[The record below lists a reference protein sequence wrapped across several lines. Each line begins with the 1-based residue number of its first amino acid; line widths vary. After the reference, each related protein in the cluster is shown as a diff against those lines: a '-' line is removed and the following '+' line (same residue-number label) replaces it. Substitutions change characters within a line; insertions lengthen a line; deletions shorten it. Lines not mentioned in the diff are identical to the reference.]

1 MTISQALIAKLGVD
15 MRDYQK
21 GMRKARRVAKEASE
35 QIKTAFKRAGIAA
48 AALGTAAL
56 ALGAKFAKSVI
67 GAADSAEQY
76 RVRLDALL
84 GSTQEGAR
92 AFSEMADFASRV
104 PYEYEQI
111 MGAATSLSGVLKGG
125 VDEIKEVMP
134 IITDLATVSGLSID
148 ETTGQII
155 RSFSAGIGSAD
166 LFRERGISAMM
177 GFQQGVSYS
186 AEETRDRII
195 AAFNDSESKFRGA
208 SKKMAN
214 TWSGLTSMLSDR
226 WFQFKNMVADAGLF
240 DAAKRAIGTVLD
252 KLSQMSESGQ
262 LQTIATKVSDTMLSV
277 VRSSTEFVINGVAA
291 IQEIGVEVSLF
302 WEGTVPAAVARGRAR
317 IQTTL
322 ADLLSDA
329 EEVVGERGRLR
340 KILNWVPG
348 FAVAGAV
355 YGTAFKLIGKAS
367 GGAFEE
373 GFRSSAAANEQA
385 ARDLVDTMGTA
396 AAEQLAEIQSRMEGR
411 LSLLDMILGGGET
424 GETASQAAEAVHR
437 VVGDIQSFTFPAM
450 EAPRDMRVNLEKT
463 NAILDPILAKIQ
475 VFKEQSQLSALA
487 TTALAS
493 NLTGVVSS
501 SIARVGNGVA
511 DIVMGFKS
519 AVDTVKEL
527 ASTIIRDVVAAIAR
541 AIAKALILKAIMAAT
556 GGTGGI
562 FKSLL
567 PFKQGGMIPAAA
579 NGMMLPQ
586 FARPGFGGGIPI
598 MAHPGEGVLN
608 REAVGR
614 IGGPSSVH
622 ALNQGESST
631 GTHIENLSLSF
642 PNVRDSADLRR
653 ELPEILRDLQELGAI

>member
-15 MRDYQK
+15 MKDYHK
-21 GMRKARRVAKEASE
+21 GMRKAQRLASESSE
-35 QIKTAFKRAGIAA
+35 QIATAFKRAGVAA
-48 AALGTAAL
+48 AALGIAAL

-84 GSTQEGAR
+84 GSTEEGAR

-125 VDEIKEVMP
+125 VDEIKMVMP
-134 IITDLATVSGLSID
+134 IITDLATVSGLSIE

-195 AAFNDSESKFRGA
+195 AAFADSESKFRGA

-214 TWSGLTSMLSDR
+214 TWGGLTSMLSDR

-252 KLSQMSESGQ
+252 KLTEMAESGQ
-262 LQTIATKVSDTMLSV
+262 LQAIATKVSDTMLTV
-277 VRSSTEFVINGVAA
+277 VRSSAELVIKGVAK

-302 WEGTVPAAVARGRAR
+302 WEGTLPAAVMRGKSK
-317 IQTTL
+317 IQNIL
-322 ADLLSDA
+322 ANLTSFA
-329 EEVVGERGRLR
+329 EEVAGEQGTLS
-340 KILNWVPG
+340 KVLDWLPPV
-348 FAVAGAV
+348 AVVKAGATLL
-355 YGTAFKLIGKAS
+355 GEATGNSLSDGL
-367 GGAFEE
+367 
-373 GFRSSAAANEQA
+373 RSRAAVNEQA
-385 ARDLVDTMGTA
+385 ARDLVATMGTA
-396 AAEQLAEIQSRMEGR
+396 AAEELAAIQSRMEGR
-411 LSLLDMILGGGET
+411 LSLVDMILGGGPG
-424 GETASQAAEAVHR
+424 GETPTQAAEAVHR
-437 VVGDIQSFTFPAM
+437 VVGDLQSFDFPVLLG
-450 EAPRDMRVNLEKT
+450 PRDMRVNLEKVNET
-463 NAILDPILAKIQ
+463 LDPILQKIQ
-475 VFKEQSQLSALA
+475 FYKEQSQLSTLATSALA
-487 TTALAS
+487 T
-493 NLTGVVSS
+493 NLSGVVST
-501 SIARVGNGVA
+501 SIDRIGNGVA
-511 DIVMGFKS
+511 DIVTGFKNV
-519 AVDTVKEL
+519 ADTAKEL
-527 ASTIIRDVVAAIAR
+527 GATIIREVVG
-541 AIAKALILKAIMAAT
+541 AIAKAIVKALVLKAIMAAT

-562 FKSLL
+562 FGSLL

-586 FARPGFGGGIPI
+586 FAPAGYGGGIPI
-598 MAHPGEGVLN
+598 MAHPGEGVLT

-622 ALNQGESST
+622 ALNRGEASG
-631 GTHIENLSLSF
+631 GTRIENLSLSF
-642 PNVRDSADLRR
+642 PNVRDSADLKR
-653 ELPEILRDLQELGAI
+653 ELPAILRDLVRKGRI